1 MVDDWVNFSYIFS
14 PIRYDMAE
22 LQMRLKQYD
31 KAEKTISQALEVESH
46 NPIDLNAMLSQAK
59 LLNLL
64 AKVCTKVFIIIIPLA
79 SCPNL
84 QFTELGY
91 NAWTILS

>member
-1 MVDDWVNFSYIFS
+1 
-14 PIRYDMAE
+14 MAE

-64 AKVCTKVFIIIIPLA
+64 AKVCTTLLLLFFLKLSAKTPLIHVA
-79 SCPNL
+79 TL
-84 QFTELGY
+84 WLG
-91 NAWTILS
+91 AWTVLS